1 MHILNGVFSFF
12 VFAHAILVVC
22 CKLLMRSNMWCCIC
36 VSNVKVMNEPSFCF
50 KVLDDL
56 WQWQAWWGALVENFN
71 KWVGD
76 GNNKR

>member
-1 MHILNGVFSFF
+1 
-12 VFAHAILVVC
+12 
-22 CKLLMRSNMWCCIC
+22 
-36 VSNVKVMNEPSFCF
+36 MNEPSFCF